1 MKQEI
6 KDIAVQA
13 AVSAP
18 TSGWALLT
26 QLSLAEW
33 IAITLGVLQGLYLLR
48 KWWREETEWG
58 LKLKRWAQR
67 RGLSRPAPL
76 ERTEADE

>member
-6 KDIAVQA
+6 KDIALQT

-18 TSGWALLT
+18 TSLYALVSRIT
-26 QLSLAEW
+26 LAEW
-33 IAITLGVLQGLYLLR
+33 VALALGVLQAAYLLR

-58 LKLKRWAQR
+58 QRLRRWA
-67 RGLSRPAPL
+67 
-76 ERTEADE
+76 ERSGFTKPMELDE